1 MKARTNPVV
10 NPQDI
15 REFFEKTLQGQIHL
29 TAIDP
34 KGRQPVVGRDFGE
47 NVEEALAWALLCNGE
62 GLNVYF
68 AVNLI
73 RAGLNKRASKADVT
87 AVRFLHLDID
97 PPKGSAA
104 FTHHEREA
112 AYERLIAATP
122 SVIIWSGNGWQAL
135 WRVDQGVSIAQAE
148 EINRRLI
155 AGLGGDDGTQDASR
169 LLRVPGLI
177 NYPNQQKQR
186 LGRVPAL
193 ASIEA
198 EDDGSVH
205 SVADLMAAF
214 PSVPEE
220 AREGRADFELGEWAI
235 VSADSLGLASDD
247 GLRAMIDRPKGA
259 DRSDDT
265 FAFACEAL
273 RRGLTVEQIVGVL
286 LNPTNA
292 IAAHCLDQ
300 SDPVRAAKRAIEAAR
315 CEKDVAALARK
326 FERERERRLAA
337 GELDQPHDETRVWTL
352 DEMLQECV
360 FIEDGAQVAD
370 TSRPG
375 HVLSQS
381 DFRAST
387 AASKM
392 KVVVAGKG
400 GSERKVEKRTA
411 EVWLEHPDRRS
422 VATVTFRPGAG
433 AVTTAPGGQT
443 ALNSWGGFRFGAPP
457 EDWQARAAPFE
468 MHVRWL
474 FGEDTGAFLDWLAH
488 IAQKPGEPVSFAF
501 LHIARS
507 HGMGRNWI
515 ASVIGRVFFG
525 YTALAFDLSASLHS
539 GYNGVLAGKILAVV
553 DEIDEGN
560 SHRKYQ
566 IQQELKQL
574 ITEETR
580 TINPKYERQRQEWN
594 CCRILIFSNSP
605 AALPLEDDD
614 RRLYV
619 VQCDAGPQPPEYYRQ
634 LYNLRDDPTFI
645 ASVAQFLVQRKISH
659 FNAGGRPPMTQAKAA
674 LLDRCRSEFERTLHK
689 LVAKWP
695 VDVITNEELHDLL
708 GDERP
713 KGSALR
719 HAIGRAGIVRVREWK
734 GAQTSFGTRT
744 KVTAYG
750 LRNASVWKAASL
762 EAVRAEIARIDKVEK
777 EETYFS
783 DFE

>member
-1 MKARTNPVV
+1 MTARANPLA
-10 NPQDI
+10 NPQDT
-15 REFFEKTLQGQIHL
+15 REFFEKTLQGQTHL

-34 KGRQPVVGRDFGE
+34 QDRRPTVGRDFGDD
-47 NVEEALAWALLCNGE
+47 VEEALAWALKRNSE
-62 GLNVYF
+62 GFNVYF

-73 RAGLNKRASKADVT
+73 RDGLNKRASKADVT
-87 AVRFLHLDID
+87 AIRFFHLDID
-97 PPKGSAA
+97 PPKGSVA
-104 FTHHEREA
+104 FTPHEREA
-112 AYERLIAATP
+112 AYDRLVAVAP
-122 SVIIWSGNGWQAL
+122 SVVIWSGNGWQAL
-135 WRVDQGVSIAQAE
+135 WRIEDGVSVAEAE
-148 EINRRLI
+148 EINKRLI
-155 AGLGGDDGTQDASR
+155 VGLGGDDGTQDVSR

-177 NYPNQQKQR
+177 NYPTQKKRR
-186 LGRVPAL
+186 LGRVPTL

-205 SVADLMAAF
+205 SAADLMEGF
-214 PSVPEE
+214 PSAPENARE
-220 AREGRADFELGEWAI
+220 ARADVELGELSM
-235 VSADSLGLASDD
+235 VGADSLGLASDD
-247 GLRAMIDRPKGA
+247 AMRVMINNPKGD
-259 DRSDDT
+259 DRSADT

-273 RRGLTVEQIVGVL
+273 RRGLTAEQIAGTL

-292 IAAHCLDQ
+292 ISAHCFDQ
-300 SDPVRAAKRAIEAAR
+300 SDPHRAAKRAIEAAR
-315 CEKDVAALARK
+315 AQDDVALLARK

-337 GELDQPHDETRVWTL
+337 GEHDQLHDETRVWTL

-400 GSERKVEKRTA
+400 GSERTVEKRTA

-443 ALNSWGGFRFGAPP
+443 ALNSWGGFRFGAAP
-457 EDWQARAAPFE
+457 EDWKDRAAPFE
-468 MHVRWL
+468 KHVRWL
-474 FGEDTGAFLDWLAH
+474 FGEDTDAFLDWLAH

-515 ASVIGRVFFG
+515 ASVIGRVFVG
-525 YTALAFDLSASLHS
+525 YVALAFDLSSSLRS

-560 SHRKYQ
+560 SQRKYQ

-580 TINPKYERQRQEWN
+580 TINPKYGRQHREWN

-614 RRLYV
+614 RRVYV
-619 VQCDAGPQPPEYYRQ
+619 VQCDWGPQPPEYYRQ
-634 LYNLRDDPTFI
+634 LYVLRDDPAFI
-645 ASVAQFLVQRKISH
+645 ASVAQFLMQRDISE
-659 FNAGGRPPMTQAKAA
+659 FNAGGRPP
-674 LLDRCRSEFERTLHK
+674 
-689 LVAKWP
+689 
-695 VDVITNEELHDLL
+695 HD
-708 GDERP
+708 
-713 KGSALR
+713 
-719 HAIGRAGIVRVREWK
+719 AG
-734 GAQTSFGTRT
+734 
-744 KVTAYG
+744 
-750 LRNASVWKAASL
+750 
-762 EAVRAEIARIDKVEK
+762 
-777 EETYFS
+777 
-783 DFE
+783 

>member
-1 MKARTNPVV
+1 MKTHTYPVA
-10 NPQDI
+10 NPQDT

-34 KGRQPVVGRDFGE
+34 KGRQPTVGRDFGDD
-47 NVEEALAWALLCNGE
+47 VEEALAWALKRNSE
-62 GLNVYF
+62 DLNVYF

-73 RAGLNKRASKADVT
+73 RDRLNKRASKADVT
-87 AVRFLHLDID
+87 AVRFFHLDID

-104 FTHHEREA
+104 FTHHECEA
-112 AYERLIAATP
+112 AYDRLVAATP

-135 WRVDQGVSIAQAE
+135 WRVDEGVSIAQAE

-155 AGLGGDDGTQDASR
+155 AGLCGDDGTQDVSR

-177 NYPNQQKQR
+177 NFPNQKKQR
-186 LGRVPAL
+186 LGRVMTL

-205 SVADLMAAF
+205 SAADLMEAF
-214 PSVPEE
+214 PSAPEK
-220 AREGRADFELGEWAI
+220 APEGRANFELGEWAM

-247 GLRAMIDRPKGA
+247 GLRAMIDRPNGA

-273 RRGLTVEQIVGVL
+273 RRGLMVEQIAGAL

-292 IAAHCLDQ
+292 ISAHCLDQ
-300 SDPVRAAKRAIEAAR
+300 SDPERAAKRAIQAAR
-315 CEKDVAALARK
+315 SEKDVAPLVRK
-326 FERERERRLAA
+326 SERERERRLAA
-337 GELDQPHDETRVWTL
+337 GEHVQPHDETRVWTL

-360 FIEDGAQVAD
+360 FIEEGAQVAD

-400 GSERKVEKRTA
+400 GSERTVEKRTA

-433 AVTTAPGGQT
+433 AVTTAPGGQM

-457 EDWQARAAPFE
+457 EDWQARVAPFE
-468 MHVRWL
+468 LHVRWL
-474 FGEDTGAFLDWLAH
+474 FGEDADAFLDWLAQ

-515 ASVIGRVFFG
+515 ASVIGRVFVG
-525 YTALAFDLSASLHS
+525 YVALAFDLSATLRT
-539 GYNGVLAGKILAVV
+539 GYNGALAGKILAVV

-560 SHRKYQ
+560 SQRKYQ

-580 TINPKYERQRQEWN
+580 TINPKYGRQHREWN
-594 CCRILIFSNSP
+594 CCRVLIFSNSP

-614 RRLYV
+614 RRVYV
-619 VQCDAGPQPPEYYRQ
+619 VQFDAEPKPPEYYRQ
-634 LYNLRDDPTFI
+634 LYSLRDDPAFI
-645 ASVAQFLVQRKISH
+645 ASVAQFLVQREISD
-659 FNAGGRPPMTQAKAA
+659 FNAGGRPPMTPAKAA
-674 LLDRCRSEFERTLHK
+674 LLDRCRSEAEQTLRK
-689 LVAKWP
+689 AVAKWP

-713 KGSALR
+713 KGTALR
-719 HAIGRAGIVRVREWK
+719 HALDRVGIVRLRDWK
-734 GAQTSFGTRT
+734 STQDSYGTRT
-744 KVTAYG
+744 NVMAYA
-750 LRNASVWKAASL
+750 LRNAFVWKVANLDAI
-762 EAVRAEIARIDKVEK
+762 RAEIGRIEKADK
-777 EETYFS
+777 EETFYR
-783 DFE
+783 D

>member
-1 MKARTNPVV
+1 MKARANPAA
-10 NPQDI
+10 NPQDV

-34 KGRQPVVGRDFGE
+34 KDRQPTVGRDFGDD
-47 NVEEALAWALLCNGE
+47 VEEAVAWALKGNSE
-62 GLNVYF
+62 GLNIYY
-68 AVNLI
+68 AVNRI
-73 RAGLNKRASKADVT
+73 RDGVNKRASKADV
-87 AVRFLHLDID
+87 AAIRFFHLDID
-97 PPKGSAA
+97 PPKDSAA

-112 AYERLIAATP
+112 AYDRLVTAAP
-122 SVIIWSGNGWQAL
+122 SVVIWSGNGWQAL
-135 WRVDQGVSIAQAE
+135 WRVEDGVSLAGAE

-177 NYPNQQKQR
+177 NYPNQKKQR
-186 LGRVPAL
+186 LGRVPTL

-214 PSVPEE
+214 ASAPEKV
-220 AREGRADFELGEWAI
+220 REGRANFELGEWAM
-235 VSADSLGLASDD
+235 VSADSLGLALDD
-247 GLRAMIDRPKGA
+247 GLRAMIDRPKGG
-259 DRSDDT
+259 DRSEDT

-273 RRGLTVEQIVGVL
+273 RRGLTVEQIAGVL

-292 IAAHCLDQ
+292 ISEHCLDQ
-300 SDPVRAAKRAIEAAR
+300 SDPKRAAKRAIEAAR
-315 CEKDVAALARK
+315 SEKDVAPLARK

-337 GELDQPHDETRVWTL
+337 GEHDQPHDETRVWTL

-370 TSRPG
+370 TTRPG

-392 KVVVAGKG
+392 KAVVSGKG
-400 GSERKVEKRTA
+400 GSERTVEKRIA
-411 EVWLEHPDRRS
+411 EAWLEHPDRRS
-422 VATVTFRPGAG
+422 VATVTFRAGAG

-443 ALNSWGGFRFGAPP
+443 ALNSWSGFRFCAAP
-457 EDWQARAAPFE
+457 EDWSARAAPFE

-474 FGEDTGAFLDWLAH
+474 FGEDTDAFLDWLAH
-488 IAQKPGEPVSFAF
+488 IAQKPGEPLSFAF

-515 ASVIGRVFFG
+515 ASVIGRVFAG
-525 YTALAFDLSASLHS
+525 YVALAFDLSATLRT

-560 SHRKYQ
+560 SQRKYQ

-580 TINPKYERQRQEWN
+580 TINPKYGRQHREWN
-594 CCRILIFSNSP
+594 CCRVLIFSNSP

-614 RRLYV
+614 RRVYV
-619 VQCDAGPQPPEYYRQ
+619 VQCDAEPQPSEYYRQ
-634 LYNLRDDPTFI
+634 IYNLRDDPAFI
-645 ASVAQFLVQRKISH
+645 ASVAQFLVQRDISH
-659 FNAGGRPPMTQAKAA
+659 FNAGGRPPMTGAKAA
-674 LLDRCRSEFERTLHK
+674 LLERCRSEAEQTLHK
-689 LVAKWP
+689 AVAKWP
-695 VDVITNEELHDLL
+695 VDVITNEELHELM
-708 GDERP
+708 GEERP
-713 KGSALR
+713 KGLALR
-719 HAIGRAGIVRVREWK
+719 HAIDRAGIVRLRDWK
-734 GAQTSFGTRT
+734 SAQSSFGTRS
-744 KVTAYG
+744 KVTAYA
-750 LRNASVWKAASL
+750 LRNPAVWKAASL
-762 EAVRAEIARIDKVEK
+762 DAIREEIGRIEKAEK
-777 EETYFS
+777 EDTFYRG
-783 DFE
+783 